1 MINEIMT
8 KSISKICCI
17 IKSGFISEL
26 NIYLRC
32 DLIIEAQILGVIE
45 MIKINNVTNWK
56 SLSNIVLDFV
66 ETLIV

>member
-8 KSISKICCI
+8 KPISKICCI

-45 MIKINNVTNWK
+45 MIILQW
-56 SLSNIVLDFV
+56 LLF
-66 ETLIV
+66 

>member
-8 KSISKICCI
+8 KPISKICCI

-45 MIKINNVTNWK
+45 MITPFTVATFFK
-56 SLSNIVLDFV
+56 
-66 ETLIV
+66 LIYTM

>member
-8 KSISKICCI
+8 KSISKICCT

-32 DLIIEAQILGVIE
+32 DLIIEAQTIGVIE
-45 MIKINNVTNWK
+45 MIMRGIF
-56 SLSNIVLDFV
+56 IDI
-66 ETLIV
+66 LIYISTF

>member
-32 DLIIEAQILGVIE
+32 DLIIEAQIKGVIE
-45 MIKINNVTNWK
+45 MII
-56 SLSNIVLDFV
+56 
-66 ETLIV
+66 TLKKLVYTIW

>member
-8 KSISKICCI
+8 KPISKICCI

-45 MIKINNVTNWK
+45 MIIIAPFTVATFLK
-56 SLSNIVLDFV
+56 
-66 ETLIV
+66 LIYTI

>member
-8 KSISKICCI
+8 KPISKICCI

-45 MIKINNVTNWK
+45 MIITFFKINLYN
-56 SLSNIVLDFV
+56 
-66 ETLIV
+66 LIENLHNKK

>member
-32 DLIIEAQILGVIE
+32 DLVIEAQIKGVIE
-45 MIKINNVTNWK
+45 MINSEDPHDINA
-56 SLSNIVLDFV
+56 S
-66 ETLIV
+66 

>member
-8 KSISKICCI
+8 KSISKICCT

-32 DLIIEAQILGVIE
+32 DLIIEAQIKGVIE
-45 MIKINNVTNWK
+45 MIIKKI
-56 SLSNIVLDFV
+56 SLYN
-66 ETLIV
+66 LIAKIT